1 MMATTDRLA
10 QLINKLNKSWRK
22 DAKKAIKYLMR
33 LLAEG
38 VKTEAAI
45 TKVQQRYPNLSTLPE
60 LQPVLVEAA
69 AYAYG
74 IVPGVLT
81 TAQVKLM
88 GEQLAGKWDES
99 GMTLSEKLHG
109 VGVKMRGAIV
119 STLQEQMRRN
129 KTWTEAA
136 RALFDGYGDDGQ
148 NVYNGGKDI
157 ISKQDLP
164 KYLQKVRE
172 ATGNDPRALAEQR
185 QAIDNINRLAK
196 NGAPNKALQA
206 AYNKLLEAVQKGNEK
221 AIEKAVEVAV
231 NEKSRY
237 VAERITRTEMARAW
251 ADGFIAKIKDDADI
265 VAVKFKLS
273 SRHPVFDICDMY
285 AKADMYGLGA
295 GIYPKDKLPP
305 LPVHPH
311 CLCRY
316 VEVIEGEVAMQQQRD
331 QVKEAGDKWLN
342 SLPEARRAQVLGR
355 KGLKAWEDGE
365 DWRKYMRG
373 YAGLGE
379 VKGRLH
385 KAQLYKLP
393 DIDNEGTHNKYH
405 SPKDVIREFT
415 TKRIRNSK
423 YDMRVSEHVNL
434 KPKMFADLES
444 QLNQAVRRMSINSLE
459 RFPQIIISDDHDL
472 VGALGA
478 YIAKDNKLFIN
489 SLILDKKK
497 HKAYLAAEKEPLSK
511 YRIATLVHELYH
523 WKDAIEYEQKYGKIT
538 NQAEYAKAIS
548 FHHKPS
554 VDKLVSKGYNINEI
568 SRYAFVM
575 YRKRK
580 YDEVMTEYR
589 TLMLLAGGIKNADKN
604 DS

>member
-22 DAKKAIKYLMR
+22 DAKKAVAYLQR
-33 LLAEG
+33 LIASGMKFE
-38 VKTEAAI
+38 EALDN
-45 TKVQQRYPNLSTLPE
+45 VQRHYGKLFTLPE
-60 LQPVLVEAA
+60 LRPALVEAA

-74 IVPGVLT
+74 IVPTMLT
-81 TAQVKLM
+81 KAQVESM
-88 GEQLAGKWDES
+88 GEELAGKWDES

-109 VGVKMRGAIV
+109 VGVKMRDAIV

-136 RALFDGYGDDGQ
+136 RALYDGYGDDGQ

-157 ISKQDLP
+157 ISRQDLP

-172 ATGNDPRALAEQR
+172 ATGNDLQALAEQR

-206 AYNKLLEAVQKGNEK
+206 AYNELLEAVQKGNEK

-251 ADGFIAKIKDDADI
+251 ADGFIAKLKTDADI

-316 VEVIEGEVAMQQQRD
+316 VEVIEGEVDMKQQRD
-331 QVKEAGDKWLN
+331 QVREAGDKWLN
-342 SLPEARRAQVLGR
+342 SLPESRRAQVLGR

-373 YAGLGE
+373 YAGLRE
-379 VKGRLH
+379 AESRLQMYKPVELSE
-385 KAQLYKLP
+385 KAKADKYQSPQGTIKEFQTRKVENATY
-393 DIDNEGTHNKYH
+393 DIH
-405 SPKDVIREFT
+405 
-415 TKRIRNSK
+415 
-423 YDMRVSEHVNL
+423 VSENVNL
-434 KPKMFADLES
+434 KPKMLAEANRQINKCIDL
-444 QLNQAVRRMSINSLE
+444 LDVRNKEELPKIVIASNDDLTNALGSYVACENKLYINSEILHRKAYE
-459 RFPQIIISDDHDL
+459 KYLATLKNPASRNPLMTMLHEMIHWQDARKYVAEFGEITQQDEYM
-472 VGALGA
+472 A
-478 YIAKDNKLFIN
+478 YI
-489 SLILDKKK
+489 
-497 HKAYLAAEKEPLSK
+497 
-511 YRIATLVHELYH
+511 
-523 WKDAIEYEQKYGKIT
+523 IEMHRG
-538 NQAEYAKAIS
+538 
-548 FHHKPS
+548 F
-554 VDKLVSKGYNINEI
+554 VDKLVNKRYNFVEI
-568 SRYAFVM
+568 SDYASKM
-575 YRKRK
+575 YIGDR

-589 TLMLLAGGIKNADKN
+589 VKKLLG
-604 DS
+604 

>member
-1 MMATTDRLA
+1 MMTMTDRLA

-22 DAKKAIKYLMR
+22 DAKKAVAYLQR
-33 LLAEG
+33 LIASGMKFE
-38 VKTEAAI
+38 EALDN
-45 TKVQQRYPNLSTLPE
+45 VQRHYGKLFTLPE
-60 LQPVLVEAA
+60 LKPALVEAA

-74 IVPGVLT
+74 IVPTMLT
-81 TAQVKLM
+81 KAQVESM
-88 GEQLAGKWDES
+88 GEELADKWDES

-136 RALFDGYGDDGQ
+136 RALYDGYGDDGQ

-157 ISKQDLP
+157 ISRQDLP
-164 KYLQKVRE
+164 KYLQKVRV
-172 ATGNDPRALAEQR
+172 ATGNDLQALAEQR

-251 ADGFIAKIKDDADI
+251 ADGFIAKMQKDADI

-316 VEVIEGEVAMQQQRD
+316 VEVIEGEVDMQQQRD
-331 QVKEAGDKWLN
+331 QVREAGDKWLN
-342 SLPEARRAQVLGR
+342 SLPESRRAQVLGR

-365 DWRKYMRG
+365 DWQGYMRG
-373 YAGLGE
+373 YAGLRE
-379 VKGRLH
+379 AESRL
-385 KAQLYKLP
+385 QLYKPVELSEKTIT
-393 DIDNEGTHNKYH
+393 DEYQ
-405 SPKDVIREFT
+405 SPKGSIKKFQTRKV
-415 TKRIRNSK
+415 KNAA
-423 YDMRVSEHVNL
+423 YDIHVSENVNL
-434 KPKMFADLES
+434 KPKMLAEVNRQINKCIDLLGVRNKEALPKIVIAS
-444 QLNQAVRRMSINSLE
+444 NDDLNDALGSYVACENKLYINSETLH
-459 RFPQIIISDDHDL
+459 R
-472 VGALGA
+472 
-478 YIAKDNKLFIN
+478 
-489 SLILDKKK
+489 
-497 HKAYLAAEKEPLSK
+497 KAYEKYL
-511 YRIATLVHELYH
+511 ATLKNPASRNPLMTMLHEMIH
-523 WKDAIEYEQKYGKIT
+523 WQDARKYVAKFGEITQQDEYMAHIIEKHRI
-538 NQAEYAKAIS
+538 
-548 FHHKPS
+548 F
-554 VDKLVSKGYNINEI
+554 VDKLVQKRYNFAEI
-568 SRYAFVM
+568 SDYASRM
-575 YRKRK
+575 YIGGR

-589 TLMLLAGGIKNADKN
+589 VKKLLG
-604 DS
+604 

>member
-1 MMATTDRLA
+1 MLLVIMAVAMMATTDRLA

-22 DAKKAIKYLMR
+22 DAKKAVAYLQR
-33 LLAEG
+33 LIASGMKFE
-38 VKTEAAI
+38 EALDN
-45 TKVQQRYPNLSTLPE
+45 VQRHYGKLFTLPE
-60 LQPVLVEAA
+60 LQPALVEAA

-74 IVPGVLT
+74 IVPTMLT
-81 TAQVKLM
+81 KAQVESM
-88 GEQLAGKWDES
+88 GEELADKWDES

-136 RALFDGYGDDGQ
+136 RALYDGYGDDGQ

-157 ISKQDLP
+157 ISRQDLP

-172 ATGNDPRALAEQR
+172 ATDNDLQALAEQR

-251 ADGFIAKIKDDADI
+251 ADGFIAKMKKDADI

-273 SRHPVFDICDMY
+273 SRHPAFDICDMY

-316 VEVIEGEVAMQQQRD
+316 VEVIEGEVDMQQQRD
-331 QVKEAGDKWLN
+331 QVQEAGDKWLN
-342 SLPEARRAQVLGR
+342 SLPESRRAQVLGR
-355 KGLKAWEDGE
+355 KGLKAWEDGK

-373 YAGLGE
+373 YAELGKNKSRLQSMPDE
-379 VKGRLH
+379 GIIKATKVMGGHGSLPRDSKPNAIVDHVFDNGVVRARAFYDDKGR
-385 KAQLYKLP
+385 KYKE
-393 DIDNEGTHNKYH
+393 IH
-405 SPKDVIREFT
+405 T
-415 TKRIRNSK
+415 TN
-423 YDMRVSEHVNL
+423 HG
-434 KPKMFADLES
+434 KPKAHPFGEHGEHGHIYQWNSDGSLKSKIPYELS
-444 QLNQAVRRMSINSLE
+444 DKERKENQE
-459 RFPQIIISDDHDL
+459 
-472 VGALGA
+472 
-478 YIAKDNKLFIN
+478 
-489 SLILDKKK
+489 IL
-497 HKAYLAAEKEPLSK
+497 
-511 YRIATLVHELYH
+511 
-523 WKDAIEYEQKYGKIT
+523 
-538 NQAEYAKAIS
+538 
-548 FHHKPS
+548 
-554 VDKLVSKGYNINEI
+554 
-568 SRYAFVM
+568 
-575 YRKRK
+575 
-580 YDEVMTEYR
+580 
-589 TLMLLAGGIKNADKN
+589 
-604 DS
+604 

>member
-22 DAKKAIKYLMR
+22 DAKKAVAYLQR
-33 LLAEG
+33 LIASGMKFE
-38 VKTEAAI
+38 EALDN
-45 TKVQQRYPNLSTLPE
+45 VQRHYGKLFTLPE
-60 LQPVLVEAA
+60 LRPALVEAA

-74 IVPGVLT
+74 IVPTMLT
-81 TAQVKLM
+81 KAQVESM
-88 GEQLAGKWDES
+88 GEELADKWDES

-136 RALFDGYGDDGQ
+136 RALFDGYGEDGQ

-157 ISKQDLP
+157 ISRQDLP

-172 ATGNDPRALAEQR
+172 ATGNDLQALAEQR

-251 ADGFIAKIKDDADI
+251 ADGFVAKMKKDADI

-316 VEVIEGEVAMQQQRD
+316 VEVIEGEVDMQQQRD
-331 QVKEAGDKWLN
+331 QVREAGDKWLN
-342 SLPEARRAQVLGR
+342 SLPESRRAQVLGR

-365 DWRKYMRG
+365 DWQRYMRG
-373 YAGLGE
+373 YAGLGKNKSRLQSMPDE
-379 VKGRLH
+379 GIIKATKVMGGHGSLPRDSKPNAIVDHVFDNGVVRARAFYDDKGR
-385 KAQLYKLP
+385 KYKE
-393 DIDNEGTHNKYH
+393 IH
-405 SPKDVIREFT
+405 T
-415 TKRIRNSK
+415 TN
-423 YDMRVSEHVNL
+423 HG
-434 KPKMFADLES
+434 KPKAHPFGEHGEHGHIYQWNSDGSLKSKIPYELS
-444 QLNQAVRRMSINSLE
+444 DKERKENQE
-459 RFPQIIISDDHDL
+459 
-472 VGALGA
+472 
-478 YIAKDNKLFIN
+478 
-489 SLILDKKK
+489 IL
-497 HKAYLAAEKEPLSK
+497 
-511 YRIATLVHELYH
+511 
-523 WKDAIEYEQKYGKIT
+523 
-538 NQAEYAKAIS
+538 
-548 FHHKPS
+548 
-554 VDKLVSKGYNINEI
+554 
-568 SRYAFVM
+568 
-575 YRKRK
+575 
-580 YDEVMTEYR
+580 
-589 TLMLLAGGIKNADKN
+589 
-604 DS
+604 

>member
-1 MMATTDRLA
+1 MMTTTDRLA
-10 QLINKLNKSWRK
+10 QLIKKLNKSWRK
-22 DAKKAIKYLMR
+22 DAKKAVAYLQR
-33 LLAEG
+33 LIASGMKFE
-38 VKTEAAI
+38 EALDN
-45 TKVQQRYPNLSTLPE
+45 VQRHYGKLFTLPE
-60 LQPVLVEAA
+60 LKPALVEAA

-74 IVPGVLT
+74 IVPTMLT
-81 TAQVKLM
+81 KAQVESM
-88 GEQLAGKWDES
+88 GEELADKWDES

-136 RALFDGYGDDGQ
+136 RALYDGYGDDGQ

-157 ISKQDLP
+157 ISRQDLP

-172 ATGNDPRALAEQR
+172 ATGNDLQALAEQR

-206 AYNKLLEAVQKGNEK
+206 AYNELLEAVQKGNEK

-251 ADGFIAKIKDDADI
+251 ADGFIAKMKTDADI

-316 VEVIEGEVAMQQQRD
+316 VEVIEGEVDMQQQRD
-331 QVKEAGDKWLN
+331 QVREAGDKWLN
-342 SLPEARRAQVLGR
+342 SLPESRRVQVLGR

-365 DWRKYMRG
+365 DWQNYLRGWQRLGKQESRLFEILLQLHADEKLQANKDNGIIKKKNRDEVFLQERLDYIFKTEKGFIPKGALFKTSRIIAGGDSGVVLRVADKLQKNYGGNAKDWLKKVGLIESAKY
-373 YAGLGE
+373 
-379 VKGRLH
+379 KF
-385 KAQLYKLP
+385 
-393 DIDNEGTHNKYH
+393 
-405 SPKDVIREFT
+405 DVHWFE
-415 TKRIRNSK
+415 
-423 YDMRVSEHVNL
+423 
-434 KPKMFADLES
+434 
-444 QLNQAVRRMSINSLE
+444 LNQKQYLTKLKNRSDRR
-459 RFPQIIISDDHDL
+459 
-472 VGALGA
+472 
-478 YIAKDNKLFIN
+478 
-489 SLILDKKK
+489 
-497 HKAYLAAEKEPLSK
+497 
-511 YRIATLVHELYH
+511 
-523 WKDAIEYEQKYGKIT
+523 
-538 NQAEYAKAIS
+538 
-548 FHHKPS
+548 
-554 VDKLVSKGYNINEI
+554 
-568 SRYAFVM
+568 
-575 YRKRK
+575 
-580 YDEVMTEYR
+580 
-589 TLMLLAGGIKNADKN
+589 
-604 DS
+604 

>member
-22 DAKKAIKYLMR
+22 DAKKAVAYLQR
-33 LLAEG
+33 LIASGMKFE
-38 VKTEAAI
+38 EALDN
-45 TKVQQRYPNLSTLPE
+45 VQRHYGKLFTLPE
-60 LQPVLVEAA
+60 LKPALVEAA

-74 IVPGVLT
+74 IVPTMLT
-81 TAQVKLM
+81 KAQVESM
-88 GEQLAGKWDES
+88 GEELADKWDES

-136 RALFDGYGDDGQ
+136 RALYDGYGEDGQ
-148 NVYNGGKDI
+148 NVHNGGKDI
-157 ISKQDLP
+157 ISRQELP
-164 KYLQKVRE
+164 KYLQKVRV
-172 ATGNDPRALAEQR
+172 ATGNDLQALAEQR
-185 QAIDNINRLAK
+185 RAIDNINRLAK

-206 AYNKLLEAVQKGNEK
+206 AYNELLEAVQKGNEK

-316 VEVIEGEVAMQQQRD
+316 VEVIEGEVDMQQQRD
-331 QVKEAGDKWLN
+331 QVQEAGDKWLN
-342 SLPEARRAQVLGR
+342 SLPESRRAQVLGR
-355 KGLKAWEDGE
+355 KGLKDWEDGE

-373 YAGLGE
+373 YAGLRE
-379 VKGRLH
+379 VESRL
-385 KAQLYKLP
+385 QMYKPVELSEKTIT
-393 DIDNEGTHNKYH
+393 DEYQ
-405 SPKDVIREFT
+405 SPKGSIKKFQTRKVET
-415 TKRIRNSK
+415 AT
-423 YDMRVSEHVNL
+423 YDIHVSENVNL
-434 KPKMFADLES
+434 KPKMLAEVNRQINKCIDLLDVRNKEELPKIVIAS
-444 QLNQAVRRMSINSLE
+444 NDDLNDALGSYVACENKLYINSETLHRKDYEKYLAMLKNPASRNPLMTMLHEMIHWQDARKYVAEFGEITNPREYLE
-459 RFPQIIISDDHDL
+459 
-472 VGALGA
+472 
-478 YIAKDNKLFIN
+478 YIRT
-489 SLILDKKK
+489 K
-497 HKAYLAAEKEPLSK
+497 HK
-511 YRIATLVHELYH
+511 R
-523 WKDAIEYEQKYGKIT
+523 
-538 NQAEYAKAIS
+538 N
-548 FHHKPS
+548 
-554 VDKLVSKGYNINEI
+554 VDILLRKGYNINEI
-568 SRYAFVM
+568 SDYAVQM
-575 YRKRK
+575 YKIG
-580 YDEVMTEYR
+580 YVDEVMTEYR
-589 TLMLLAGGIKNADKN
+589 TKMILR
-604 DS
+604 

>member
-1 MMATTDRLA
+1 MMTTTDRLA
-10 QLINKLNKSWRK
+10 QLINKLNKSWRR
-22 DAKKAIKYLMR
+22 DAKKAVAYLQR
-33 LLAEG
+33 LIASGMKFE
-38 VKTEAAI
+38 EALDN
-45 TKVQQRYPNLSTLPE
+45 VQRHYGKLFTLPE
-60 LQPVLVEAA
+60 LKPALVEAA

-74 IVPGVLT
+74 IVPTMLT
-81 TAQVKLM
+81 KAQVESM
-88 GEQLAGKWDES
+88 GEELADKWDES

-136 RALFDGYGDDGQ
+136 RALYDGYGDDGQ

-157 ISKQDLP
+157 ISRQDLP
-164 KYLQKVRE
+164 KYLQKVRV
-172 ATGNDPRALAEQR
+172 ATGNDLQALAEQR

-251 ADGFIAKIKDDADI
+251 ADGFIAKMQKDADI

-316 VEVIEGEVAMQQQRD
+316 VEVIEGEVDMQQQRD
-331 QVKEAGDKWLN
+331 QVREAGDKWLN
-342 SLPEARRAQVLGR
+342 SLPESRRAQVLGR

-365 DWRKYMRG
+365 DWQGYMRG
-373 YAGLGE
+373 YAGLRE
-379 VKGRLH
+379 AESRL
-385 KAQLYKLP
+385 QLYKPVELSEKTIT
-393 DIDNEGTHNKYH
+393 DEYQ
-405 SPKDVIREFT
+405 SPKGSIKKFQTRKV
-415 TKRIRNSK
+415 KNAA
-423 YDMRVSEHVNL
+423 YDIHVLENVNL
-434 KPKMFADLES
+434 KPKMLAEVNRQINKCIDLLGVRNKEALPKIVIAS
-444 QLNQAVRRMSINSLE
+444 NDDLNDALGSYVACENKLYINSETLH
-459 RFPQIIISDDHDL
+459 R
-472 VGALGA
+472 
-478 YIAKDNKLFIN
+478 
-489 SLILDKKK
+489 
-497 HKAYLAAEKEPLSK
+497 KAYEKYL
-511 YRIATLVHELYH
+511 ATLKNPASRNPLMTMLHEMIH
-523 WKDAIEYEQKYGKIT
+523 WQDARKYVAKFGEITQQDEYMAHIIEKHRI
-538 NQAEYAKAIS
+538 
-548 FHHKPS
+548 F
-554 VDKLVSKGYNINEI
+554 VDKLVQKRYNFAEI
-568 SRYAFVM
+568 SDYASRM
-575 YRKRK
+575 YIGGR

-589 TLMLLAGGIKNADKN
+589 VKKLLG
-604 DS
+604 

>member
-22 DAKKAIKYLMR
+22 DAKKAVAYLQR
-33 LLAEG
+33 LIASGMKFE
-38 VKTEAAI
+38 EALDN
-45 TKVQQRYPNLSTLPE
+45 VQRHYGKLFTLPE
-60 LQPVLVEAA
+60 LKPALVEAA

-74 IVPGVLT
+74 IVPTMLT
-81 TAQVKLM
+81 KAQVESM
-88 GEQLAGKWDES
+88 GEELADKWDES

-109 VGVKMRGAIV
+109 VCVKMRGAIV

-129 KTWTEAA
+129 KTWSEAA
-136 RALFDGYGDDGQ
+136 RALYDGYGDDGQ

-172 ATGNDPRALAEQR
+172 ATGNDLQALAEQR

-251 ADGFIAKIKDDADI
+251 ADGFIAKMKKDADI

-316 VEVIEGEVAMQQQRD
+316 VEVIEGEVDMQQQRD
-331 QVKEAGDKWLN
+331 QVQEAGNKWLN
-342 SLPEARRAQVLGR
+342 SLPESRREQVLGR
-355 KGLKAWEDGE
+355 KGLKAWEDGK

-373 YAGLGE
+373 YAELRE
-379 VKGRLH
+379 VKGRLSGIKIQLH
-385 KAQLYKLP
+385 AGKKSDEELMAENLLPPTDEFIESIAKMCGMTYTKGKKGEDRFYSDDGAPIYPLNDGAVGDVKVITLKAGSGLVDRYGRSSGRYLSP
-393 DIDNEGTHNKYH
+393 EGTPIEQRSLSKDAKKQTYH
-405 SPKDVIREFT
+405 VYKVIRDIENVEEGLIAPWFNDPGGGIQYRLPKT
-415 TKRIRNSK
+415 IDELSG
-423 YDMRVSEHVNL
+423 YL
-434 KPKMFADLES
+434 KE
-444 QLNQAVRRMSINSLE
+444 
-459 RFPQIIISDDHDL
+459 
-472 VGALGA
+472 
-478 YIAKDNKLFIN
+478 
-489 SLILDKKK
+489 
-497 HKAYLAAEKEPLSK
+497 
-511 YRIATLVHELYH
+511 
-523 WKDAIEYEQKYGKIT
+523 
-538 NQAEYAKAIS
+538 
-548 FHHKPS
+548 
-554 VDKLVSKGYNINEI
+554 VDK
-568 SRYAFVM
+568 
-575 YRKRK
+575 
-580 YDEVMTEYR
+580 
-589 TLMLLAGGIKNADKN
+589 
-604 DS
+604 

>member
-1 MMATTDRLA
+1 MATTDRLA

-22 DAKKAIKYLMR
+22 DAKKAVAYLQR
-33 LLAEG
+33 LIASGMKFE
-38 VKTEAAI
+38 EALDN
-45 TKVQQRYPNLSTLPE
+45 VQRHYGKLFTLPE
-60 LQPVLVEAA
+60 LKPALVEAA

-74 IVPGVLT
+74 IVPTMLT
-81 TAQVKLM
+81 KAQVESM
-88 GEQLAGKWDES
+88 GEELADKWDES

-136 RALFDGYGDDGQ
+136 RALFDGYGEDGQ

-157 ISKQDLP
+157 ISRQDLP

-172 ATGNDPRALAEQR
+172 ATGNDLQALAEQR

-251 ADGFIAKIKDDADI
+251 ADGFVAKMKKDADI

-316 VEVIEGEVAMQQQRD
+316 VEVIEGEVDMQQQRD
-331 QVKEAGDKWLN
+331 QVREAGDKWLN
-342 SLPEARRAQVLGR
+342 SLPESRRAQVLGR
-355 KGLKAWEDGE
+355 KGLKAWEDGK

-373 YAGLGE
+373 YAGLGKNKSRLQSMPDE
-379 VKGRLH
+379 GIIKATKVMGGHGSLPRDSEPNAIVDHVFDNGVVRARAFYDDKGR
-385 KAQLYKLP
+385 KYKE
-393 DIDNEGTHNKYH
+393 IH
-405 SPKDVIREFT
+405 T
-415 TKRIRNSK
+415 TN
-423 YDMRVSEHVNL
+423 HG
-434 KPKMFADLES
+434 KPKAHPFGEHGEHGHIYQWNSDGSLKSKIPYELS
-444 QLNQAVRRMSINSLE
+444 DKERKENQE
-459 RFPQIIISDDHDL
+459 
-472 VGALGA
+472 
-478 YIAKDNKLFIN
+478 
-489 SLILDKKK
+489 IL
-497 HKAYLAAEKEPLSK
+497 
-511 YRIATLVHELYH
+511 
-523 WKDAIEYEQKYGKIT
+523 
-538 NQAEYAKAIS
+538 
-548 FHHKPS
+548 
-554 VDKLVSKGYNINEI
+554 
-568 SRYAFVM
+568 
-575 YRKRK
+575 
-580 YDEVMTEYR
+580 
-589 TLMLLAGGIKNADKN
+589 
-604 DS
+604 

>member
-1 MMATTDRLA
+1 MMTTTDRLA

-22 DAKKAIKYLMR
+22 DAKKAVAYLQR
-33 LLAEG
+33 LIASGMKFE
-38 VKTEAAI
+38 EALDN
-45 TKVQQRYPNLSTLPE
+45 VQRHYGKLFTLPE
-60 LQPVLVEAA
+60 LRPALVEAA

-74 IVPGVLT
+74 IVPTMLT
-81 TAQVKLM
+81 KAQVESM
-88 GEQLAGKWDES
+88 GEELADKWDES

-136 RALFDGYGDDGQ
+136 RALYDGYGDDGQ

-157 ISKQDLP
+157 ISRQELP

-172 ATGNDPRALAEQR
+172 ATGNDLQALAEQR
-185 QAIDNINRLAK
+185 QAIDKINRLAK

-206 AYNKLLEAVQKGNEK
+206 AYNELLEAVQKGNEK

-251 ADGFIAKIKDDADI
+251 ADGFIAKMKTDADI

-316 VEVIEGEVAMQQQRD
+316 VEVIEGEVDMQQQRD
-331 QVKEAGDKWLN
+331 QVREAGDKWLN
-342 SLPEARRAQVLGR
+342 SLPESRRAQVLGH

-373 YAGLGE
+373 FSGFREAESRLSGIKNQLHAGKKSNEELMAENLVPPTDEFIESIAKKYGMTYTKGKKGEDRFYSDDGKPIYPPNNGAIGKEEKTVLPKGTVVSRYGSNRGKYTSPDGTSLGE
-379 VKGRLH
+379 R
-385 KAQLYKLP
+385 
-393 DIDNEGTHNKYH
+393 
-405 SPKDVIREFT
+405 S
-415 TKRIRNSK
+415 
-423 YDMRVSEHVNL
+423 
-434 KPKMFADLES
+434 
-444 QLNQAVRRMSINSLE
+444 
-459 RFPQIIISDDHDL
+459 
-472 VGALGA
+472 
-478 YIAKDNKLFIN
+478 
-489 SLILDKKK
+489 LDKKTRYDNELHRFK
-497 HKAYLAAEKEPLSK
+497 LTEEFECIEGVVAPWFDQVGRGIQYKFSKSIEQLIKEGVL
-511 YRIATLVHELYH
+511 
-523 WKDAIEYEQKYGKIT
+523 IEI
-538 NQAEYAKAIS
+538 
-548 FHHKPS
+548 
-554 VDKLVSKGYNINEI
+554 
-568 SRYAFVM
+568 
-575 YRKRK
+575 
-580 YDEVMTEYR
+580 
-589 TLMLLAGGIKNADKN
+589 
-604 DS
+604 

>member
-1 MMATTDRLA
+1 MMAKTDRLA
-10 QLINKLNKSWRK
+10 QLINKLNKSWRIE
-22 DAKKAIKYLMR
+22 AKKAVKYLMR
-33 LLAEG
+33 LLAKG

-60 LQPVLVEAA
+60 LQPALVEAA

-74 IVPGVLT
+74 IVPSVLT

-88 GEQLAGKWDES
+88 GEQLASKWDES

-136 RALFDGYGDDGQ
+136 RALYDGYGDDGQ
-148 NVYNGGKDI
+148 NVHNGGKDI
-157 ISKQDLP
+157 ISRQDLP

-172 ATGNDPRALAEQR
+172 ATGNDLQALAEQR
-185 QAIDNINRLAK
+185 QAIDKINRLAR

-206 AYNKLLEAVQKGNEK
+206 AYNELMEAVQKGNEK

-251 ADGFIAKIKDDADI
+251 ADGFIAKMKKDADI

-316 VEVIEGEVAMQQQRD
+316 VEVIEGEVDMQQQRD
-331 QVKEAGDKWLN
+331 QVREAGDKWLN
-342 SLPEARRAQVLGR
+342 SLPESRRAQVLGR
-355 KGLKAWEDGE
+355 KGLKAWEAGE
-365 DWRKYMRG
+365 DWQGYMRG
-373 YAGLGE
+373 YAGLRE
-379 VKGRLH
+379 VKSRLSGIQLHAGKKFNEELMAENLLPPTDEFIESIAKMYGMTYTKGKKGEDRFYSDDGRPIYPLNDGFVGEPEKITL
-385 KAQLYKLP
+385 KAGEMLVDRYGPVYGGYISPKNVSFEARALPRTTKIEEYSVFVIKKDIKDVLSGVAAAWFGEPGGGTQYKLP
-393 DIDNEGTHNKYH
+393 LGTKQLLKEG
-405 SPKDVIREFT
+405 
-415 TKRIRNSK
+415 
-423 YDMRVSEHVNL
+423 
-434 KPKMFADLES
+434 
-444 QLNQAVRRMSINSLE
+444 
-459 RFPQIIISDDHDL
+459 
-472 VGALGA
+472 
-478 YIAKDNKLFIN
+478 
-489 SLILDKKK
+489 
-497 HKAYLAAEKEPLSK
+497 YL
-511 YRIATLVHELYH
+511 
-523 WKDAIEYEQKYGKIT
+523 
-538 NQAEYAKAIS
+538 
-548 FHHKPS
+548 
-554 VDKLVSKGYNINEI
+554 
-568 SRYAFVM
+568 
-575 YRKRK
+575 
-580 YDEVMTEYR
+580 EVM
-589 TLMLLAGGIKNADKN
+589 KQ
-604 DS
+604 

>member
-10 QLINKLNKSWRK
+10 QLINKLNKSWRR
-22 DAKKAIKYLMR
+22 DAKKAVAYLQR
-33 LLAEG
+33 LIASGMKFE
-38 VKTEAAI
+38 EALDN
-45 TKVQQRYPNLSTLPE
+45 VQRHYGKLFTLPE
-60 LQPVLVEAA
+60 LKPALVEAA

-74 IVPGVLT
+74 IVPTMLT
-81 TAQVKLM
+81 KAQVESM
-88 GEQLAGKWDES
+88 GEELADKWDES
-99 GMTLSEKLHG
+99 GMTLYEKLHG

-136 RALFDGYGDDGQ
+136 RALYDGYGEDGQ
-148 NVYNGGKDI
+148 NVHNGGKDI
-157 ISKQDLP
+157 ISMQDLP

-172 ATGNDPRALAEQR
+172 ATGNDLQTLAEQR

-206 AYNKLLEAVQKGNEK
+206 AYNKLLEAVQKGNKK

-251 ADGFIAKIKDDADI
+251 ADGFIAKMKTDADI

-316 VEVIEGEVAMQQQRD
+316 VEVIEGEVDMQQQRD
-331 QVKEAGDKWLN
+331 QVREAGDKWLN
-342 SLPEARRAQVLGR
+342 SLPESRRAQVLGR

-365 DWRKYMRG
+365 DWQGYMRG
-373 YAGLGE
+373 YAGLRE
-379 VKGRLH
+379 AESRL
-385 KAQLYKLP
+385 QLYKPVELSEKTIT
-393 DIDNEGTHNKYH
+393 DEYQ
-405 SPKDVIREFT
+405 SPKGSIKKFQTRKV
-415 TKRIRNSK
+415 KNAA
-423 YDMRVSEHVNL
+423 YDIHVSENVNL
-434 KPKMFADLES
+434 KPKMLAEVNRQINKCIDLLGVRNKEALPKIVIAS
-444 QLNQAVRRMSINSLE
+444 NDDLNDALGSYVACENKLYINSETLH
-459 RFPQIIISDDHDL
+459 R
-472 VGALGA
+472 
-478 YIAKDNKLFIN
+478 
-489 SLILDKKK
+489 
-497 HKAYLAAEKEPLSK
+497 KAYEKYL
-511 YRIATLVHELYH
+511 ATLKNPASRNPLMTMLHEMIH
-523 WKDAIEYEQKYGKIT
+523 WQDARKYVAKFGEITQQDEYMAHIIEKHRI
-538 NQAEYAKAIS
+538 
-548 FHHKPS
+548 F
-554 VDKLVSKGYNINEI
+554 VDKLVQKRYNFAEI
-568 SRYAFVM
+568 SDYASRM
-575 YRKRK
+575 YIGGR

-589 TLMLLAGGIKNADKN
+589 VKKLLG
-604 DS
+604 

>member
-1 MMATTDRLA
+1 MMTTTDRLA

-22 DAKKAIKYLMR
+22 DAKKAVAYLQR
-33 LLAEG
+33 LIASGMKFE
-38 VKTEAAI
+38 EALDN
-45 TKVQQRYPNLSTLPE
+45 VQRHYGKLFTLPE
-60 LQPVLVEAA
+60 LRPALVEAA

-74 IVPGVLT
+74 IVPTMLT
-81 TAQVKLM
+81 KAQVESM
-88 GEQLAGKWDES
+88 GEELADNWDES

-136 RALFDGYGDDGQ
+136 RALYDGYGDDGQ

-157 ISKQDLP
+157 ISRQDLP

-172 ATGNDPRALAEQR
+172 ATGNDLQALAEQR

-251 ADGFIAKIKDDADI
+251 ADGFIAKMKTDADI

-316 VEVIEGEVAMQQQRD
+316 VEVIEGEVDMQQQRD
-331 QVKEAGDKWLN
+331 QVREAGDKWLN
-342 SLPEARRAQVLGR
+342 SLPESRRVQVLGR
-355 KGLKAWEDGE
+355 KGLKAWEDGK

-373 YAGLGE
+373 FSGFREAE
-379 VKGRLH
+379 SRL
-385 KAQLYKLP
+385 
-393 DIDNEGTHNKYH
+393 
-405 SPKDVIREFT
+405 S
-415 TKRIRNSK
+415 
-423 YDMRVSEHVNL
+423 
-434 KPKMFADLES
+434 
-444 QLNQAVRRMSINSLE
+444 
-459 RFPQIIISDDHDL
+459 
-472 VGALGA
+472 
-478 YIAKDNKLFIN
+478 
-489 SLILDKKK
+489 
-497 HKAYLAAEKEPLSK
+497 
-511 YRIATLVHELYH
+511 
-523 WKDAIEYEQKYGKIT
+523 
-538 NQAEYAKAIS
+538 
-548 FHHKPS
+548 
-554 VDKLVSKGYNINEI
+554 
-568 SRYAFVM
+568 
-575 YRKRK
+575 
-580 YDEVMTEYR
+580 
-589 TLMLLAGGIKNADKN
+589 GIKNQLHAGKKSNEELMAENLVPPTDEFIESIAKKYGMTYTKGKQGEDRFYADNGKAIYPPNNGAVGKEQKVILKVNTIIDRFGGNYGYYTSPEGTALEARALDKGARAKN
-604 DS
+604 DLHKFKVVKELPCYESRVAPWFNQKGNGTQYRLFKSIDELLKEVFLVEISS

>member
-1 MMATTDRLA
+1 MMTMTDRLA

-22 DAKKAIKYLMR
+22 DAKKAVAYLQR
-33 LLAEG
+33 LIASGMKFE
-38 VKTEAAI
+38 EALDN
-45 TKVQQRYPNLSTLPE
+45 VQRHYGKLFTLPE
-60 LQPVLVEAA
+60 LKPALVEVA

-74 IVPGVLT
+74 IVPTMLT
-81 TAQVKLM
+81 KAQVESM
-88 GEQLAGKWDES
+88 GEELADKWDES

-136 RALFDGYGDDGQ
+136 RALYDGYGDDGQ

-157 ISKQDLP
+157 ISRQDLP
-164 KYLQKVRE
+164 KYLQKVRV
-172 ATGNDPRALAEQR
+172 ATGNDLQALAEQR

-196 NGAPNKALQA
+196 NGSPNKALQA

-221 AIEKAVEVAV
+221 AIVKAVEVAV

-251 ADGFIAKIKDDADI
+251 ADGFIAKMKTDADI

-316 VEVIEGEVAMQQQRD
+316 VEVIEGEVDMKQQRD
-331 QVKEAGDKWLN
+331 QVREAGDKWLN
-342 SLPEARRAQVLGR
+342 SLPESCRAQVLGR

-373 YAGLGE
+373 YAGLRE
-379 VKGRLH
+379 AESRL
-385 KAQLYKLP
+385 QLYKPVELSEKTIT
-393 DIDNEGTHNKYH
+393 DEYQ
-405 SPKDVIREFT
+405 SPKGSIKKFQTRKV
-415 TKRIRNSK
+415 KNAA
-423 YDMRVSEHVNL
+423 YDIHVSENVNL
-434 KPKMFADLES
+434 KPKMLAEVNRQINKCIDLLGVRNKEALPKIVIAS
-444 QLNQAVRRMSINSLE
+444 NDDLNDALGSYVACENKLYINSETLH
-459 RFPQIIISDDHDL
+459 R
-472 VGALGA
+472 
-478 YIAKDNKLFIN
+478 
-489 SLILDKKK
+489 
-497 HKAYLAAEKEPLSK
+497 KAYEKYL
-511 YRIATLVHELYH
+511 ATLKNPASRNPLMTMLHEMIH
-523 WKDAIEYEQKYGKIT
+523 WQDARKYVAKFGEITQQDEYMAHIIEKHRI
-538 NQAEYAKAIS
+538 
-548 FHHKPS
+548 F
-554 VDKLVSKGYNINEI
+554 VDKLVQKRYNFAEI
-568 SRYAFVM
+568 SDYASRM
-575 YRKRK
+575 YIGGR

-589 TLMLLAGGIKNADKN
+589 VKKLLG
-604 DS
+604 

>member
-1 MMATTDRLA
+1 MATTDRLA

-22 DAKKAIKYLMR
+22 DAKKAVAYLQR
-33 LLAEG
+33 LIASGMKFE
-38 VKTEAAI
+38 EALDN
-45 TKVQQRYPNLSTLPE
+45 VQRHYGKLFTLPE
-60 LQPVLVEAA
+60 LRPALVEAA

-74 IVPGVLT
+74 IVPTMLT
-81 TAQVKLM
+81 KAQVESM
-88 GEQLAGKWDES
+88 GEELADKWDES

-136 RALFDGYGDDGQ
+136 RALFDGYGEDGQ

-157 ISKQDLP
+157 ISRQDLP

-172 ATGNDPRALAEQR
+172 ATGNDLQALAEQR

-251 ADGFIAKIKDDADI
+251 ADGFVAKMKKDADI

-316 VEVIEGEVAMQQQRD
+316 VEVIEGEVDMQQQRD
-331 QVKEAGDKWLN
+331 QVREAGDKWLN
-342 SLPEARRAQVLGR
+342 SLPESRRAQVLGR

-365 DWRKYMRG
+365 DWQRYMRG
-373 YAGLGE
+373 YAGLGKNKSRLQSMPDE
-379 VKGRLH
+379 GIIKATKVMGGHGSLPRDSKPNAIVDHVFDNGVVRARAFYDDKGR
-385 KAQLYKLP
+385 KYKE
-393 DIDNEGTHNKYH
+393 IH
-405 SPKDVIREFT
+405 T
-415 TKRIRNSK
+415 TN
-423 YDMRVSEHVNL
+423 HG
-434 KPKMFADLES
+434 KPKAHPFGEHGEHGHIYQWNSDGSLKSKIPYELS
-444 QLNQAVRRMSINSLE
+444 DKERKENQE
-459 RFPQIIISDDHDL
+459 
-472 VGALGA
+472 
-478 YIAKDNKLFIN
+478 
-489 SLILDKKK
+489 IL
-497 HKAYLAAEKEPLSK
+497 
-511 YRIATLVHELYH
+511 
-523 WKDAIEYEQKYGKIT
+523 
-538 NQAEYAKAIS
+538 
-548 FHHKPS
+548 
-554 VDKLVSKGYNINEI
+554 
-568 SRYAFVM
+568 
-575 YRKRK
+575 
-580 YDEVMTEYR
+580 
-589 TLMLLAGGIKNADKN
+589 
-604 DS
+604 

>member
-1 MMATTDRLA
+1 MATTDRLA

-22 DAKKAIKYLMR
+22 DAKKAVAYLQR
-33 LLAEG
+33 LIASGMKFE
-38 VKTEAAI
+38 EALDN
-45 TKVQQRYPNLSTLPE
+45 VQRHYGKLFTLPE
-60 LQPVLVEAA
+60 LRPALVEAA

-74 IVPGVLT
+74 IVPTMLT
-81 TAQVKLM
+81 KAQVESM
-88 GEQLAGKWDES
+88 GEELADKWDES

-136 RALFDGYGDDGQ
+136 RALYDGYGDDGQ

-157 ISKQDLP
+157 ISRQDLP

-172 ATGNDPRALAEQR
+172 ATGNDLQALAEQR
-185 QAIDNINRLAK
+185 QAIDKINRLAK

-206 AYNKLLEAVQKGNEK
+206 AYNELLEAVQKGNEK
-221 AIEKAVEVAV
+221 AIVKAVEVAV

-251 ADGFIAKIKDDADI
+251 ADGFIAKMQKDADI

-316 VEVIEGEVAMQQQRD
+316 VEVIEGEIDMQQQRD
-331 QVKEAGDKWLN
+331 QVREAGDKWLN
-342 SLPEARRAQVLGR
+342 SLPESRRAQVLGR

-365 DWRKYMRG
+365 DWQGYMRG
-373 YAGLGE
+373 YAGLRE
-379 VKGRLH
+379 AESRL
-385 KAQLYKLP
+385 QLYKPVELSEKTIT
-393 DIDNEGTHNKYH
+393 DEYQ
-405 SPKDVIREFT
+405 SPKGSIKKFQTRKV
-415 TKRIRNSK
+415 KNAA
-423 YDMRVSEHVNL
+423 YDIHVSENVNL
-434 KPKMFADLES
+434 KPKMLAEVNRQINKCIDLLGVRNKEALPKIVIAS
-444 QLNQAVRRMSINSLE
+444 NDDLNDALGSYVACENKLYINSETLH
-459 RFPQIIISDDHDL
+459 R
-472 VGALGA
+472 
-478 YIAKDNKLFIN
+478 
-489 SLILDKKK
+489 
-497 HKAYLAAEKEPLSK
+497 KAYEKYL
-511 YRIATLVHELYH
+511 ATLKNPASRNPLMTMLHEMIH
-523 WKDAIEYEQKYGKIT
+523 WQDARKYVAKFGEITQQDEYMAHIIEKHRI
-538 NQAEYAKAIS
+538 
-548 FHHKPS
+548 F
-554 VDKLVSKGYNINEI
+554 VDKLVQKRYNFAEI
-568 SRYAFVM
+568 SDYASRM
-575 YRKRK
+575 YIGGR

-589 TLMLLAGGIKNADKN
+589 VKKLLG
-604 DS
+604 

>member
-1 MMATTDRLA
+1 MVTTDRLA

-22 DAKKAIKYLMR
+22 DAKKAVAYLQR
-33 LLAEG
+33 LIASGMKFE
-38 VKTEAAI
+38 EALDN
-45 TKVQQRYPNLSTLPE
+45 VQRHYGKLFTLPE
-60 LQPVLVEAA
+60 LKPALVEAA

-74 IVPGVLT
+74 IVPTMLT
-81 TAQVKLM
+81 KAQVESM
-88 GEQLAGKWDES
+88 GEELADKWDES

-136 RALFDGYGDDGQ
+136 RALYDGYGDDGQ

-157 ISKQDLP
+157 ISRQDLP

-172 ATGNDPRALAEQR
+172 ATGNDPQALAEQR

-237 VAERITRTEMARAW
+237 VAELITRTEMARAW
-251 ADGFIAKIKDDADI
+251 ADGFIAKMKTDADI

-316 VEVIEGEVAMQQQRD
+316 VEVIEGEVDMQQQRD
-331 QVKEAGDKWLN
+331 QVRKAGDEWLN
-342 SLPEARRAQVLGR
+342 SLPESCRAQVLGR

-373 YAGLGE
+373 YAGLRETESRLSGIKLQLHAGKKSDEELMAENLVPPTGE
-379 VKGRLH
+379 FIESIAKKYGMTYTKG
-385 KAQLYKLP
+385 KKGE
-393 DIDNEGTHNKYH
+393 D
-405 SPKDVIREFT
+405 
-415 TKRIRNSK
+415 
-423 YDMRVSEHVNL
+423 
-434 KPKMFADLES
+434 
-444 QLNQAVRRMSINSLE
+444 
-459 RFPQIIISDDHDL
+459 RFYSDDGKPIYPPNN
-472 VGALGA
+472 GAIG
-478 YIAKDNKLFIN
+478 KE
-489 SLILDKKK
+489 
-497 HKAYLAAEKEPLSK
+497 EKTVLP
-511 YRIATLVHELYH
+511 
-523 WKDAIEYEQKYGKIT
+523 
-538 NQAEYAKAIS
+538 
-548 FHHKPS
+548 
-554 VDKLVSKGYNINEI
+554 KGTVI
-568 SRYAFVM
+568 SRYGGNAGKYASPEGTAMEARALSKQTREQNDLHTFVLEKDVECLQSEVAPWFGQEGRGVQ
-575 YRKRK
+575 YRLQSTIESMLKRGELSEK
-580 YDEVMTEYR
+580 
-589 TLMLLAGGIKNADKN
+589 
-604 DS
+604 

>member
-45 TKVQQRYPNLSTLPE
+45 AKVMQRYPNLSTLPE
-60 LQPVLVEAA
+60 LQPALVEAA

-136 RALFDGYGDDGQ
+136 RALFDGYGEDGQ
-148 NVYNGGKDI
+148 NVHNGGKDI
-157 ISKQDLP
+157 ISKQELP

-172 ATGNDPRALAEQR
+172 ATGNDPQALAEQR

-316 VEVIEGEVAMQQQRD
+316 VEVIEGEVEMKQQRD
-331 QVKEAGDKWLN
+331 QVREAGDKWLN

-355 KGLKAWEDGE
+355 KGLKAWENGE

-373 YAGLGE
+373 YAGLREMKSRLKESVLEPQKRG
-379 VKGRLH
+379 VKTIITQ
-385 KAQLYKLP
+385 KT
-393 DIDNEGTHNKYH
+393 IDNIGQFQYPGFTKRENELMLQAQKELLAIARDKNNSNEVAMVLTSDLKGKTILLGNENSVDFGTAKAKNILARGESLYIIHNHPRGYGFSLDDIHILTDNNSVKSISLITNSGRIETLQKTANYD
-405 SPKDVIREFT
+405 KIMINKIQTKVLKRCRKNNLDYETYIKLLLKEFT
-415 TKRIRNSK
+415 EGG
-423 YDMRVSEHVNL
+423 MVL
-434 KPKMFADLES
+434 W
-444 QLNQAVRRMSINSLE
+444 
-459 RFPQIIISDDHDL
+459 
-472 VGALGA
+472 
-478 YIAKDNKLFIN
+478 KL
-489 SLILDKKK
+489 
-497 HKAYLAAEKEPLSK
+497 
-511 YRIATLVHELYH
+511 
-523 WKDAIEYEQKYGKIT
+523 
-538 NQAEYAKAIS
+538 
-548 FHHKPS
+548 
-554 VDKLVSKGYNINEI
+554 
-568 SRYAFVM
+568 
-575 YRKRK
+575 
-580 YDEVMTEYR
+580 
-589 TLMLLAGGIKNADKN
+589 
-604 DS
+604 

>member
-10 QLINKLNKSWRK
+10 QLINKLNKSWSIE
-22 DAKKAIKYLMR
+22 AKKAVKYLMR
-33 LLAEG
+33 LLAKG

-60 LQPVLVEAA
+60 LQPALVEAA

-74 IVPGVLT
+74 IVPNVLT
-81 TAQVKLM
+81 TVQVKLM

-136 RALFDGYGDDGQ
+136 RALYDGYGDDGQ

-157 ISKQDLP
+157 ISRQDLP
-164 KYLQKVRE
+164 KYLQKVRL
-172 ATGNDPRALAEQR
+172 ATGNDLQALAEQR

-206 AYNKLLEAVQKGNEK
+206 AYNKLLEAVQKGKEK
-221 AIEKAVEVAV
+221 AIEKAVEVAI

-251 ADGFIAKIKDDADI
+251 ADGFVAKMKKDADI

-316 VEVIEGEVAMQQQRD
+316 VEVIEGEVDMQQRD
-331 QVKEAGDKWLN
+331 QVREAGDKWLN
-342 SLPEARRAQVLGR
+342 SLPESRRAQVLGR
-355 KGLKAWEDGE
+355 KGLKEWEDGK

-373 YAGLGE
+373 YAGLREVESRLSGIKLQLHAGKKSDEELMAENLLPPTDEFIESIAKMYGMTYTKGKKGE
-379 VKGRLH
+379 DRFYSDDGAPIYPLNDGAVGDVKVITLKAGSGLVDRYGRSSGRYLS
-385 KAQLYKLP
+385 P
-393 DIDNEGTHNKYH
+393 EGTPIEQRSLSKDAKKQTYH
-405 SPKDVIREFT
+405 VYKVIRDIENVEEGLIAPWFNDPGGGIQYRLPKT
-415 TKRIRNSK
+415 IDELSG
-423 YDMRVSEHVNL
+423 YL
-434 KPKMFADLES
+434 KE
-444 QLNQAVRRMSINSLE
+444 
-459 RFPQIIISDDHDL
+459 
-472 VGALGA
+472 
-478 YIAKDNKLFIN
+478 
-489 SLILDKKK
+489 
-497 HKAYLAAEKEPLSK
+497 
-511 YRIATLVHELYH
+511 
-523 WKDAIEYEQKYGKIT
+523 
-538 NQAEYAKAIS
+538 
-548 FHHKPS
+548 
-554 VDKLVSKGYNINEI
+554 VDK
-568 SRYAFVM
+568 
-575 YRKRK
+575 
-580 YDEVMTEYR
+580 
-589 TLMLLAGGIKNADKN
+589 
-604 DS
+604 

>member
-22 DAKKAIKYLMR
+22 DAKKAVAYLQR
-33 LLAEG
+33 LIASGMKFE
-38 VKTEAAI
+38 EALDN
-45 TKVQQRYPNLSTLPE
+45 VQRHYGKLFTLPE
-60 LQPVLVEAA
+60 LKPALVEAA

-74 IVPGVLT
+74 IVPTMLT
-81 TAQVKLM
+81 KAQVESM
-88 GEQLAGKWDES
+88 GEELADKWDES

-136 RALFDGYGDDGQ
+136 RALYDGYGDDGQ

-157 ISKQDLP
+157 ISRQDLP

-172 ATGNDPRALAEQR
+172 ATGNDPQALAEQR

-206 AYNKLLEAVQKGNEK
+206 AYNELLEAVQKGNEK

-316 VEVIEGEVAMQQQRD
+316 VEVIEGEVDMQQQRD
-331 QVKEAGDKWLN
+331 QVREAGDKWLN
-342 SLPEARRAQVLGR
+342 SLPESRRAQVLGR

-365 DWRKYMRG
+365 DWRKHMRG
-373 YAGLGE
+373 YAGLRE
-379 VKGRLH
+379 VKSRLSD
-385 KAQLYKLP
+385 LP
-393 DIDNEGTHNKYH
+393 TG
-405 SPKDVIREFT
+405 
-415 TKRIRNSK
+415 
-423 YDMRVSEHVNL
+423 
-434 KPKMFADLES
+434 A
-444 QLNQAVRRMSINSLE
+444 
-459 RFPQIIISDDHDL
+459 IS
-472 VGALGA
+472 GAL
-478 YIAKDNKLFIN
+478 N
-489 SLILDKKK
+489 
-497 HKAYLAAEKEPLSK
+497 
-511 YRIATLVHELYH
+511 
-523 WKDAIEYEQKYGKIT
+523 
-538 NQAEYAKAIS
+538 
-548 FHHKPS
+548 
-554 VDKLVSKGYNINEI
+554 
-568 SRYAFVM
+568 
-575 YRKRK
+575 
-580 YDEVMTEYR
+580 
-589 TLMLLAGGIKNADKN
+589 DKN
-604 DS
+604 DPDYIRRYKHAERYYEARRKNGIRAFVNKIHQNTGYPKKRLESIYNHVFINEYDLATGHSRFSPSYEMTQSFQRLLEGKNIQAHDILMLKHEHLEFAIMHKLGYNYDRAHDLTNTKYNYSKAETEWRRKHANT

>member
-10 QLINKLNKSWRK
+10 QLIDKLNKSWRK

-45 TKVQQRYPNLSTLPE
+45 TKVLQRYPNLSTLPE
-60 LQPVLVEAA
+60 LQPALVEAA

-109 VGVKMRGAIV
+109 VGVKMRDAIV

-136 RALFDGYGDDGQ
+136 RALFDGYGEDGQ
-148 NVYNGGKDI
+148 NVHNGGKDI
-157 ISKQDLP
+157 ISRQELP

-172 ATGNDPRALAEQR
+172 ATGNDPQALAEQR
-185 QAIDNINRLAK
+185 QAIDNINHLAK

-316 VEVIEGEVAMQQQRD
+316 VEVIEGEVDMQQQRD
-331 QVKEAGDKWLN
+331 QVREAGDKWLN
-342 SLPEARRAQVLGR
+342 SLPESRRAQVLGR
-355 KGLKAWEDGE
+355 KGLKAWEDGK

-373 YAGLGE
+373 YAGLRE
-379 VKGRLH
+379 VKGRLRGIKLQLH
-385 KAQLYKLP
+385 AGKKSNEELMAENLVPPTDEFIESIAKKYGMTYTKGKKGEDRFYADNGKAIYPPNNGAVGKEQKAMLKVNTI
-393 DIDNEGTHNKYH
+393 IDRFGGNYGYYTSPEGT
-405 SPKDVIREFT
+405 
-415 TKRIRNSK
+415 
-423 YDMRVSEHVNL
+423 
-434 KPKMFADLES
+434 ALE
-444 QLNQAVRRMSINSLE
+444 AR
-459 RFPQIIISDDHDL
+459 
-472 VGALGA
+472 A
-478 YIAKDNKLFIN
+478 
-489 SLILDKKK
+489 LDKGARAKNDL
-497 HKAYLAAEKEPLSK
+497 HKFKVVKELPCYESRVAPWFNQK
-511 YRIATLVHELYH
+511 GNGTQYRLLKSIDELLKEGFLV
-523 WKDAIEYEQKYGKIT
+523 
-538 NQAEYAKAIS
+538 
-548 FHHKPS
+548 
-554 VDKLVSKGYNINEI
+554 EI
-568 SRYAFVM
+568 S
-575 YRKRK
+575 
-580 YDEVMTEYR
+580 
-589 TLMLLAGGIKNADKN
+589 
-604 DS
+604 S

>member
-1 MMATTDRLA
+1 MTTTDRLA
-10 QLINKLNKSWRK
+10 QLIKKLNKSWRK
-22 DAKKAIKYLMR
+22 DAKKAVAYLQR
-33 LLAEG
+33 LIASGMKFE
-38 VKTEAAI
+38 EALDN
-45 TKVQQRYPNLSTLPE
+45 VQRHYGKLFTLPE
-60 LQPVLVEAA
+60 LRPALVEAA

-74 IVPGVLT
+74 IVPTMLT
-81 TAQVKLM
+81 KAQVESI
-88 GEQLAGKWDES
+88 GEELADKWDES

-136 RALFDGYGDDGQ
+136 RALYDGYGDDGQ

-157 ISKQDLP
+157 ISRQDLP

-172 ATGNDPRALAEQR
+172 ATGNDLQALAEQR

-251 ADGFIAKIKDDADI
+251 ADGFVAKMKTDADI

-316 VEVIEGEVAMQQQRD
+316 VEVIEGEVDMQQQRD
-331 QVKEAGDKWLN
+331 QVREAGDKWLN
-342 SLPEARRAQVLGR
+342 SLPESRRVQVLGR

-373 YAGLGE
+373 FSGFREAESRLSSIKNQLHAGKKSNEELMAENLVPPTDEFIESIAKKYGMTYTKGKQGEDRFYADNGKAIYPPNNGAVGKEQKVILKVNTIIDRFGGNYGYYTSPE
-379 VKGRLH
+379 GTALEARALDKGARAKNDLH
-385 KAQLYKLP
+385 KFKVVKELP
-393 DIDNEGTHNKYH
+393 CYESRVAPWFNQKGNGTQYRLFKSIDELLKEG
-405 SPKDVIREFT
+405 F
-415 TKRIRNSK
+415 
-423 YDMRVSEHVNL
+423 
-434 KPKMFADLES
+434 
-444 QLNQAVRRMSINSLE
+444 
-459 RFPQIIISDDHDL
+459 L
-472 VGALGA
+472 V
-478 YIAKDNKLFIN
+478 
-489 SLILDKKK
+489 
-497 HKAYLAAEKEPLSK
+497 
-511 YRIATLVHELYH
+511 
-523 WKDAIEYEQKYGKIT
+523 
-538 NQAEYAKAIS
+538 
-548 FHHKPS
+548 
-554 VDKLVSKGYNINEI
+554 EI
-568 SRYAFVM
+568 S
-575 YRKRK
+575 
-580 YDEVMTEYR
+580 
-589 TLMLLAGGIKNADKN
+589 
-604 DS
+604 S

>member
-1 MMATTDRLA
+1 MMTTTDRLA
-10 QLINKLNKSWRK
+10 QLINKLNKSWRR
-22 DAKKAIKYLMR
+22 DAKKAVAYLQR
-33 LLAEG
+33 LIASGMKFE
-38 VKTEAAI
+38 EALDN
-45 TKVQQRYPNLSTLPE
+45 VQRHYGKLFTLPE
-60 LQPVLVEAA
+60 LKPALVEAA

-74 IVPGVLT
+74 IVPTMLT
-81 TAQVKLM
+81 KAQVESM
-88 GEQLAGKWDES
+88 GEELADKWDES

-136 RALFDGYGDDGQ
+136 RALYDGYGDDGQ

-157 ISKQDLP
+157 ISRQDLP
-164 KYLQKVRE
+164 KYLQKVRV
-172 ATGNDPRALAEQR
+172 ATGNDLQALAEQR

-251 ADGFIAKIKDDADI
+251 ADGFIAKMQKDADI

-316 VEVIEGEVAMQQQRD
+316 VEVIEGEVDMQQQRD
-331 QVKEAGDKWLN
+331 QVREAGDKWLN
-342 SLPEARRAQVLGR
+342 SLPESRRAQVLGR

-365 DWRKYMRG
+365 DWQGYMRG
-373 YAGLGE
+373 YAGLRE
-379 VKGRLH
+379 AESRL
-385 KAQLYKLP
+385 QLYKPVELSEKTIT
-393 DIDNEGTHNKYH
+393 DEYQ
-405 SPKDVIREFT
+405 SPKGSIKKFQTRKV
-415 TKRIRNSK
+415 KNAA
-423 YDMRVSEHVNL
+423 YDIHVSENVNL
-434 KPKMFADLES
+434 KPKMLAEVNRQINKCIDLLGVRNKEALPKIVIAS
-444 QLNQAVRRMSINSLE
+444 NDDLNDALGSYVACENKLYINSETLH
-459 RFPQIIISDDHDL
+459 R
-472 VGALGA
+472 
-478 YIAKDNKLFIN
+478 
-489 SLILDKKK
+489 
-497 HKAYLAAEKEPLSK
+497 KAYEKYL
-511 YRIATLVHELYH
+511 ATLKNPASRNPLMTMLHEMIH
-523 WKDAIEYEQKYGKIT
+523 WQDARKYVAKFGEITQQDEYMAHIIEKHRI
-538 NQAEYAKAIS
+538 
-548 FHHKPS
+548 F
-554 VDKLVSKGYNINEI
+554 VDKLVQKRYNFAEI
-568 SRYAFVM
+568 SDYASRM
-575 YRKRK
+575 YIGGR

-589 TLMLLAGGIKNADKN
+589 VKKLLG
-604 DS
+604 

>member
-22 DAKKAIKYLMR
+22 DAKKAVAYLQR
-33 LLAEG
+33 LIASGMKFE
-38 VKTEAAI
+38 EALDN
-45 TKVQQRYPNLSTLPE
+45 VQRHYGKLFTLPE
-60 LQPVLVEAA
+60 LKPALVEAA

-74 IVPGVLT
+74 IVPTMLT
-81 TAQVKLM
+81 KAQVESM
-88 GEQLAGKWDES
+88 GEELADKWDES

-136 RALFDGYGDDGQ
+136 RALYDGYGDDGQ
-148 NVYNGGKDI
+148 NVYNDGKDI
-157 ISKQDLP
+157 ISRQELP
-164 KYLQKVRE
+164 KYLQKVRL
-172 ATGNDPRALAEQR
+172 ATGNDLQALAEQR

-196 NGAPNKALQA
+196 NGSPNKALQA

-221 AIEKAVEVAV
+221 AIVKAVEVAV

-251 ADGFIAKIKDDADI
+251 ADGFIAKMKTDADI

-316 VEVIEGEVAMQQQRD
+316 VEVIEGEVDMQQQRD
-331 QVKEAGDKWLN
+331 QVREAGDKWLN
-342 SLPEARRAQVLGR
+342 SLPESRRAQVLGR
-355 KGLKAWEDGE
+355 KGLKEWEDGK

-373 YAGLGE
+373 YAGLRE
-379 VKGRLH
+379 VKGRLQMYKPVELSE
-385 KAQLYKLP
+385 KAKADKYQSPQGTIKEFQTRKVENATY
-393 DIDNEGTHNKYH
+393 DIH
-405 SPKDVIREFT
+405 
-415 TKRIRNSK
+415 
-423 YDMRVSEHVNL
+423 VSENVNL
-434 KPKMFADLES
+434 KPKMLAEVNRQINKCIDLLGVRNKEALPKIVIAS
-444 QLNQAVRRMSINSLE
+444 NDDLNDALGSYVACENKLYINSETLH
-459 RFPQIIISDDHDL
+459 R
-472 VGALGA
+472 
-478 YIAKDNKLFIN
+478 
-489 SLILDKKK
+489 
-497 HKAYLAAEKEPLSK
+497 KAYEKYL
-511 YRIATLVHELYH
+511 ATLKNPASRNPLMTMLHEMIH
-523 WKDAIEYEQKYGKIT
+523 WQDARKYVAKFGEITQQDEYMAHIIEKHR
-538 NQAEYAKAIS
+538 S
-548 FHHKPS
+548 F
-554 VDKLVSKGYNINEI
+554 VDKLVQKRYNFAEI
-568 SRYAFVM
+568 SDYASRM
-575 YRKRK
+575 YIGGR

-589 TLMLLAGGIKNADKN
+589 VKKLLG
-604 DS
+604 

>member
-1 MMATTDRLA
+1 MAVAMMATTDRLA

-22 DAKKAIKYLMR
+22 DAKKAVKYLMR

-38 VKTEAAI
+38 VKTEVAI
-45 TKVQQRYPNLSTLPE
+45 AKVQQRYPNLSTLPE
-60 LQPVLVEAA
+60 LQPALVEAA

-74 IVPGVLT
+74 IVPSALT
-81 TAQVKLM
+81 TAQIKLM

-136 RALFDGYGDDGQ
+136 RALYDGYGDDGQ

-157 ISKQDLP
+157 ISRQDLP

-172 ATGNDPRALAEQR
+172 ATGNDLQALAEQR

-251 ADGFIAKIKDDADI
+251 ADGFIAKMQKDADI

-316 VEVIEGEVAMQQQRD
+316 VEVIEGEVDMQQQRD
-331 QVKEAGDKWLN
+331 QVREAGDKWLN
-342 SLPEARRAQVLGR
+342 SLPESRRAQVLGR
-355 KGLKAWEDGE
+355 KGLKAWKDGE

-373 YAGLGE
+373 YAGLRE
-379 VKGRLH
+379 TESRLQMYKPVELSE
-385 KAQLYKLP
+385 KAKADKYQSPQGTIKEFQTRKVENATY
-393 DIDNEGTHNKYH
+393 DIH
-405 SPKDVIREFT
+405 
-415 TKRIRNSK
+415 
-423 YDMRVSEHVNL
+423 VSENVNL
-434 KPKMFADLES
+434 KPKMLAEVNRQINKCIDLLGVRNKEALPKIVIAS
-444 QLNQAVRRMSINSLE
+444 NDDLNDALGSYVACENKLYINSETLHRKAYE
-459 RFPQIIISDDHDL
+459 KYLATLKNPASRNPLMTMLHEMIHWQDARKYVAKFGEITQQDEYM
-472 VGALGA
+472 A
-478 YIAKDNKLFIN
+478 YIIE
-489 SLILDKKK
+489 K
-497 HKAYLAAEKEPLSK
+497 H
-511 YRIATLVHELYH
+511 R
-523 WKDAIEYEQKYGKIT
+523 
-538 NQAEYAKAIS
+538 S
-548 FHHKPS
+548 F
-554 VDKLVSKGYNINEI
+554 VDKLVQKRYNFTEI
-568 SRYAFVM
+568 SDYASRM
-575 YRKRK
+575 YIGGR

-589 TLMLLAGGIKNADKN
+589 VKKLLG
-604 DS
+604 

>member
-10 QLINKLNKSWRK
+10 QLINKLNKSWRIE
-22 DAKKAIKYLMR
+22 AKEAVKYLMR
-33 LLAEG
+33 LLAKG

-60 LQPVLVEAA
+60 LQPALVEAA

-74 IVPGVLT
+74 IVPSALT
-81 TAQVKLM
+81 SAQVKLM

-136 RALFDGYGDDGQ
+136 RALYDGYGEDGR

-157 ISKQDLP
+157 ISRQDLP

-172 ATGNDPRALAEQR
+172 ATGNDLQALAEQR
-185 QAIDNINRLAK
+185 QAVDNINRLAR

-206 AYNKLLEAVQKGNEK
+206 AYNELLEAVQKGNEK
-221 AIEKAVEVAV
+221 AIEKAVEVAI

-251 ADGFIAKIKDDADI
+251 ADGFIAKMKKDADI

-316 VEVIEGEVAMQQQRD
+316 VEVIEGEVDMQQQRD
-331 QVKEAGDKWLN
+331 QVRAAGDKWLN
-342 SLPEARRAQVLGR
+342 SLPESRRALVLGR

-373 YAGLGE
+373 YAGLRE
-379 VKGRLH
+379 VESRLRGVDTRNMANGGR
-385 KAQLYKLP
+385 KSKFIKLT
-393 DIDNEGTHNKYH
+393 ETE
-405 SPKDVIREFT
+405 KDF
-415 TKRIRNSK
+415 
-423 YDMRVSEHVNL
+423 
-434 KPKMFADLES
+434 
-444 QLNQAVRRMSINSLE
+444 
-459 RFPQIIISDDHDL
+459 II
-472 VGALGA
+472 
-478 YIAKDNKLFIN
+478 
-489 SLILDKKK
+489 
-497 HKAYLAAEKEPLSK
+497 KE
-511 YRIATLVHELYH
+511 
-523 WKDAIEYEQKYGKIT
+523 
-538 NQAEYAKAIS
+538 AKAIGIDAKYIR
-548 FHHKPS
+548 FR
-554 VDKLVSKGYNINEI
+554 DYQATGYNERHNLIYVSSQVFPASDDSPIARDRMSVRAVLAHEYYGHVKNRNTIIPNEHWI
-568 SRYAFVM
+568 DEFRAS
-575 YRKRK
+575 YRAAQNCVGLSDEERADLVRDA
-580 YDEVMTEYR
+580 YDRAKE
-589 TLMLLAGGIKNADKN
+589 AGVTVKLTKFARRALYGF
-604 DS
+604 

>member
-10 QLINKLNKSWRK
+10 QLINKLNKSWRIE
-22 DAKKAIKYLMR
+22 AKEAVKYLMR
-33 LLAEG
+33 LLAKG

-60 LQPVLVEAA
+60 LQPALVEAA

-74 IVPGVLT
+74 IVPSALT

-136 RALFDGYGDDGQ
+136 RALYDGYGEDGR

-157 ISKQDLP
+157 ISRQDLP

-172 ATGNDPRALAEQR
+172 ATGNDLQALAEQR
-185 QAIDNINRLAK
+185 QAIDKINRLAR

-206 AYNKLLEAVQKGNEK
+206 AYNELLEAVQKGNEK
-221 AIEKAVEVAV
+221 AIEKSVEVAV

-251 ADGFIAKIKDDADI
+251 ADGFIAKMQKDADI

-316 VEVIEGEVAMQQQRD
+316 VEVIEGEVDMQQQRD
-331 QVKEAGDKWLN
+331 QVREAGDKWLN
-342 SLPEARRAQVLGR
+342 SLPESRRTQVLGR
-355 KGLKAWEDGE
+355 KGLKAWEDGK

-373 YAGLGE
+373 YAGLRDAESRLRGIDTRNMANG
-379 VKGRLH
+379 GR
-385 KAQLYKLP
+385 KSKFIKLT
-393 DIDNEGTHNKYH
+393 E
-405 SPKDVIREFT
+405 
-415 TKRIRNSK
+415 
-423 YDMRVSEHVNL
+423 
-434 KPKMFADLES
+434 
-444 QLNQAVRRMSINSLE
+444 
-459 RFPQIIISDDHDL
+459 
-472 VGALGA
+472 
-478 YIAKDNKLFIN
+478 
-489 SLILDKKK
+489 
-497 HKAYLAAEKEPLSK
+497 AEKDFIIKE
-511 YRIATLVHELYH
+511 
-523 WKDAIEYEQKYGKIT
+523 
-538 NQAEYAKAIS
+538 AKAIGIDEKYIRFRDCRATGYDDEDNLIYVS
-548 FHHKPS
+548 SQIFPAQDDSPIARDRMS
-554 VDKLVSKGYNINEI
+554 VRAVLAHEYYGHMANRNTSLPRNNWIDEFRASYRGAQKCSNLTDEERADLVRDAYDRAKEAGVTVKLTKFARRVLYG
-568 SRYAFVM
+568 F
-575 YRKRK
+575 
-580 YDEVMTEYR
+580 
-589 TLMLLAGGIKNADKN
+589 
-604 DS
+604 

>member
-1 MMATTDRLA
+1 MMTTTDRLA

-22 DAKKAIKYLMR
+22 DAKKAVAYLQR
-33 LLAEG
+33 LLASGMKFE
-38 VKTEAAI
+38 EALDN
-45 TKVQQRYPNLSTLPE
+45 VQRHYGKLFTLPE
-60 LQPVLVEAA
+60 LRPALVEAA

-74 IVPGVLT
+74 IVPTMLT
-81 TAQVKLM
+81 KAQVESM
-88 GEQLAGKWDES
+88 GEELADKWDES

-136 RALFDGYGDDGQ
+136 RALYDGYGDDGQ

-157 ISKQDLP
+157 ISRQDLP

-172 ATGNDPRALAEQR
+172 ATGNDLQALAEQR

-251 ADGFIAKIKDDADI
+251 ADGFIAKMQKDADI

-316 VEVIEGEVAMQQQRD
+316 VEVIEGEVDMQQQRD
-331 QVKEAGDKWLN
+331 QVREAGDKWLN
-342 SLPEARRAQVLGR
+342 SLLESRRAQVLGR

-373 YAGLGE
+373 YAGLREMKSRLKESVLEPQKRG
-379 VKGRLH
+379 VKTIITQ
-385 KAQLYKLP
+385 KT
-393 DIDNEGTHNKYH
+393 IDNIGQFQYPGFTKRENELMLQAQKELLAIARDKNNSNKVAMILTSDLKGKTILLGNENSVDFGTAKAKNILARGESLYIIHNHPRGYGFSLDDIHILTDNNSVKSISLITNSGRIETLQKTANYD
-405 SPKDVIREFT
+405 KIMINKIQTKVLKRCRKNNLDYETYIKLLLKEFT
-415 TKRIRNSK
+415 EGG
-423 YDMRVSEHVNL
+423 MVL
-434 KPKMFADLES
+434 W
-444 QLNQAVRRMSINSLE
+444 
-459 RFPQIIISDDHDL
+459 
-472 VGALGA
+472 
-478 YIAKDNKLFIN
+478 KL
-489 SLILDKKK
+489 
-497 HKAYLAAEKEPLSK
+497 
-511 YRIATLVHELYH
+511 
-523 WKDAIEYEQKYGKIT
+523 
-538 NQAEYAKAIS
+538 
-548 FHHKPS
+548 
-554 VDKLVSKGYNINEI
+554 
-568 SRYAFVM
+568 
-575 YRKRK
+575 
-580 YDEVMTEYR
+580 
-589 TLMLLAGGIKNADKN
+589 
-604 DS
+604 

>member
-22 DAKKAIKYLMR
+22 DAKKAVKYLMR

-60 LQPVLVEAA
+60 LQPALVEAA

-74 IVPGVLT
+74 IVPSVLT

-88 GEQLAGKWDES
+88 GEQLASKWDES

-109 VGVKMRGAIV
+109 VGVKMRDAIV

-136 RALFDGYGDDGQ
+136 RALYDGYGDDGQ
-148 NVYNGGKDI
+148 NVYNDGKDI
-157 ISKQDLP
+157 ISRQELP
-164 KYLQKVRE
+164 KYLQKVRV
-172 ATGNDPRALAEQR
+172 ATGNDLQALAEQR

-196 NGAPNKALQA
+196 NGSPNKALQA

-221 AIEKAVEVAV
+221 AIVKAVEVAV

-251 ADGFIAKIKDDADI
+251 ADGFIAKMKTDADI

-316 VEVIEGEVAMQQQRD
+316 VEVIEGEVDMQQQRD
-331 QVKEAGDKWLN
+331 QVREAGDKWLN
-342 SLPEARRAQVLGR
+342 SLPESRRAQVLGR
-355 KGLKAWEDGE
+355 KGLKAWEDGK

-373 YAGLGE
+373 YAGLRE
-379 VKGRLH
+379 AESRL
-385 KAQLYKLP
+385 QLYKPVELSEKTIT
-393 DIDNEGTHNKYH
+393 DEYQ
-405 SPKDVIREFT
+405 SPKGSIKKFQTRKV
-415 TKRIRNSK
+415 KNAA
-423 YDMRVSEHVNL
+423 YDIHVSENVNL
-434 KPKMFADLES
+434 KPKMLAEVNRQINKCIDLLGVRNKEALPKIVIAS
-444 QLNQAVRRMSINSLE
+444 NDDLNDALGSYVACENKLYINSETLH
-459 RFPQIIISDDHDL
+459 R
-472 VGALGA
+472 
-478 YIAKDNKLFIN
+478 
-489 SLILDKKK
+489 
-497 HKAYLAAEKEPLSK
+497 KAYEKYL
-511 YRIATLVHELYH
+511 ATLKNPASRNPLMTMLHEMIH
-523 WKDAIEYEQKYGKIT
+523 WQDARKYVAKFGEITQQDEYMAHIIEKHRI
-538 NQAEYAKAIS
+538 
-548 FHHKPS
+548 F
-554 VDKLVSKGYNINEI
+554 VDKLVQKRYNFAEI
-568 SRYAFVM
+568 SDYASRM
-575 YRKRK
+575 YIGGR

-589 TLMLLAGGIKNADKN
+589 VKKLLG
-604 DS
+604 